1 MLLAPRPPPPTP
13 APSAVQ
19 NVFQGL
25 VRSVVDNVGAKNTQQ
40 VQFTVLRTVKVY
52 AKALG
57 AFCTSARM
65 EAALLNTIQVRGC
78 ACGWVSVGGG
88 GGAPGGRRTTPRPLA
103 PTPQVTCYEDSRL
116 LKLFAD
122 VVKILYDTDVLGEDT
137 IKYW

>member
-88 GGAPGGRRTTPRPLA
+88 GGPRGGPP
-103 PTPQVTCYEDSRL
+103 PPPPPPQVTCYEDSRL